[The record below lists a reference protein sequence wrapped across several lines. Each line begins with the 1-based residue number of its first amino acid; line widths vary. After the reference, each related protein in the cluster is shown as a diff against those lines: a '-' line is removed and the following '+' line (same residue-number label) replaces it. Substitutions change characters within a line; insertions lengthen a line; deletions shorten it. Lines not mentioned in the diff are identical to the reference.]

1 MKKKSTSKS
10 AFFNVRVLIASVL
23 CLFGIAV
30 ALFAQGRGTKQT
42 QQTGRS
48 SGAQDAPGTQRPEVI
63 ELIGPVRL
71 DNVNKLPYIAPE
83 PEFETEVMMRY
94 PHGHGEPGAQPGNRG
109 SGLTYLQR
117 LLKNLWR
124 PTPAMPAPILTFEGG
139 AAAQFCACA
148 PPDSDGDVG
157 PNHYVEAIN
166 SAYAVYNKT
175 GTLLAGP
182 ITYNTL
188 FSPLGGG
195 TPCGANQNHG
205 DPFVMYD
212 PVADRWL
219 ISDFAFASFGGNPS
233 FECIAVSQTPDPS
246 AGSWFLYA
254 LPVDPTNAN
263 DYPKA
268 AIWNNPAPGGAYHY
282 TFNLFA
288 SPTGP
293 FNGVKAFAL
302 DRASMLTGG
311 PANAISFLIPPA
323 GLGDSY
329 SLVAAGFRTGS
340 PPPAGRDEMLL
351 AIDSPANENVTLT
364 QVKAWLFHVDF
375 VTPANST
382 LGTGANH
389 SPNSLITVNPFVD
402 GFTNAA
408 GFTMV
413 PQQGTS
419 QLLDTLGDKIMTP
432 VVYQNIGGTE
442 SLWADHS
449 IVPNFPN
456 GPGAVRWYQFDV
468 TGGNFPATPV
478 QQQDWSNGNDG
489 LWRWMPSIAADQSGN
504 VAIGYAVSSPSSFPG
519 IRYAGR
525 LVSDPPSNLGQGEAT
540 LFSGPANQT
549 GLNRWGDY
557 SMTTIDP
564 SDGTSFWHVGEY
576 QATSGSFN
584 WHTRVGKFSF
594 AGGGSTPTPTPTAT
608 PSSCSWAGAPDLPS
622 PDTRSVGVFFPANGK
637 FYVMGGRDAN
647 NVELPNPFEFDPVTH
662 TWTTKSA
669 MYPDGASL
677 FTNNMACG
685 VLNDSGTDFIYCAG
699 GSNFATQTTSGRVF
713 RYDPIADVIT
723 LITPD
728 YPPGDNGMLPGG
740 FTVFNNT
747 LITVGGF
754 DIPNGVGTNQ
764 IWQFT
769 PSPAAWV
776 QKSAVLPVPLGYLPT
791 TTIGSLVYTGGGADI
806 TGGVLT
812 DEQNSFMYDPVAD
825 SISTIADIPRP
836 TSNTRAVNFCGL
848 MYVLGGAFNTPSNE
862 VDIYDP
868 SSNTWSLGVPFPTA
882 GRNFAA
888 DTDGT
893 NNIWKAGGYA
903 SDGATI
909 IATTE
914 FFNCPVSPCAAPSP
928 TPTPT
933 ATATPRPTPTPRAQP
948 TPRPRP
954 TPPPR
959 P

>member
-1 MKKKSTSKS
+1 
-10 AFFNVRVLIASVL
+10 
-23 CLFGIAV
+23 
-30 ALFAQGRGTKQT
+30 
-42 QQTGRS
+42 
-48 SGAQDAPGTQRPEVI
+48 
-63 ELIGPVRL
+63 
-71 DNVNKLPYIAPE
+71 
-83 PEFETEVMMRY
+83 
-94 PHGHGEPGAQPGNRG
+94 
-109 SGLTYLQR
+109 
-117 LLKNLWR
+117 
-124 PTPAMPAPILTFEGG
+124 
-139 AAAQFCACA
+139 
-148 PPDSDGDVG
+148 
-157 PNHYVEAIN
+157 
-166 SAYAVYNKT
+166 
-175 GTLLAGP
+175 
-182 ITYNTL
+182 
-188 FSPLGGG
+188 
-195 TPCGANQNHG
+195 
-205 DPFVMYD
+205 
-212 PVADRWL
+212 
-219 ISDFAFASFGGNPS
+219 
-233 FECIAVSQTPDPS
+233 
-246 AGSWFLYA
+246 
-254 LPVDPTNAN
+254 
-263 DYPKA
+263 
-268 AIWNNPAPGGAYHY
+268 
-282 TFNLFA
+282 
-288 SPTGP
+288 
-293 FNGVKAFAL
+293 
-302 DRASMLTGG
+302 
-311 PANAISFLIPPA
+311 
-323 GLGDSY
+323 
-329 SLVAAGFRTGS
+329 
-340 PPPAGRDEMLL
+340 
-351 AIDSPANENVTLT
+351 
-364 QVKAWLFHVDF
+364 
-375 VTPANST
+375 
-382 LGTGANH
+382 
-389 SPNSLITVNPFVD
+389 
-402 GFTNAA
+402 
-408 GFTMV
+408 
-413 PQQGTS
+413 
-419 QLLDTLGDKIMTP
+419 
-432 VVYQNIGGTE
+432 
-442 SLWADHS
+442 
-449 IVPNFPN
+449 
-456 GPGAVRWYQFDV
+456 
-468 TGGNFPATPV
+468 
-478 QQQDWSNGNDG
+478 
-489 LWRWMPSIAADQSGN
+489 
-504 VAIGYAVSSPSSFPG
+504 
-519 IRYAGR
+519 
-525 LVSDPPSNLGQGEAT
+525 
-540 LFSGPANQT
+540 
-549 GLNRWGDY
+549 
-557 SMTTIDP
+557 
-564 SDGTSFWHVGEY
+564 
-576 QATSGSFN
+576 
-584 WHTRVGKFSF
+584 
-594 AGGGSTPTPTPTAT
+594 
-608 PSSCSWAGAPDLPS
+608 
-622 PDTRSVGVFFPANGK
+622 
-637 FYVMGGRDAN
+637 MGGRDAN